1 MSVNNTAPGKN
12 RFLIFALPLAGAVV
26 FGLLLG
32 VLLTDVGVSP
42 KVKSGRE
49 LRVQKRAKASGN
61 DVQRSE
67 VRIGDAV
74 ASSASVRASSS
85 KAAPDRFEFK
95 AEDEDEALETVIS
108 ELKQLFDEGG
118 KGESA
123 AARDLCRALARNDAK
138 KVLSILKKMSGSSS
152 HQVRALAQM
161 AMGKL
166 AGVVDSPG
174 LEALTQM
181 IAVGGGSSAGG
192 GSSSV
197 GGGSSSVGGG
207 SSSTGGGRN
216 TGGAGDGSGEGQS
229 IASADD
235 MPEQSAE
242 DFRAEMK
249 KLLQQQEALDAWETK
264 LNECES
270 DAARISMAK
279 KAMMSCEDENT
290 CNFYASAL
298 VNSSD
303 KVAAVKAII
312 DMAGN
317 GSPAAQSAAKDA
329 YSWVAD
335 TEWQGVEAAQ
345 SWISAQQGN

>member
-12 RFLIFALPLAGAVV
+12 RFLIFALPMAGAVV

-49 LRVQKRAKASGN
+49 LRVQKRAKSSGN
-61 DVQRSE
+61 VARRSE

-74 ASSASVRASSS
+74 ASSASIRASLS

-95 AEDEDEALETVIS
+95 AEDEGEALETVIS
-108 ELKQLFDEGG
+108 VLKQLFDEGG
-118 KGESA
+118 NGESA
-123 AARDLCRALARNDAK
+123 AARDLFRALARNDAK
-138 KVLSILKKMSGSSS
+138 KVLGILKKMSGSRSN
-152 HQVRALAQM
+152 QVRALAQM

-166 AGVVDSPG
+166 AGVVGGPG

-181 IAVGGGSSAGG
+181 IAVGGGASAGG
-192 GSSSV
+192 GSSV
-197 GGGSSSVGGG
+197 GGGRG
-207 SSSTGGGRN
+207 TG
-216 TGGAGDGSGEGQS
+216 GGAGDGSGVEQS
-229 IASADD
+229 VASADD
-235 MPEQSAE
+235 LPEQSAE

-249 KLLQQQEALDAWETK
+249 KLLQQQEALEAWETK

-279 KAMMSCEDENT
+279 KAMMSCTDENT

>member
-12 RFLIFALPLAGAVV
+12 RFLIFALPVAGAVV

-61 DVQRSE
+61 VARRSE
-67 VRIGDAV
+67 VRIDDAV
-74 ASSASVRASSS
+74 ASSASVRPSSS
-85 KAAPDRFEFK
+85 KAVPDRFDFK

-118 KGESA
+118 KGESSSTRA
-123 AARDLCRALARNDAK
+123 LCRALARNDAK
-138 KVLSILKKMSGSSS
+138 KVLSILKKMSGSPS

-166 AGVVDSPG
+166 AGVVNGPG

-229 IASADD
+229 VASADD
-235 MPEQSAE
+235 VPEQSAE

-290 CNFYASAL
+290 CNFYASVVL
-298 VNSSD
+298 QTCD
-303 KVAAVKAII
+303 
-312 DMAGN
+312 
-317 GSPAAQSAAKDA
+317 PAAAAKAFDELSVSGTPACQAAAKDA
-329 YSWVAD
+329 KPFVAD
-335 TEWQGVEAAQ
+335 SV
-345 SWISAQQGN
+345 QQGN